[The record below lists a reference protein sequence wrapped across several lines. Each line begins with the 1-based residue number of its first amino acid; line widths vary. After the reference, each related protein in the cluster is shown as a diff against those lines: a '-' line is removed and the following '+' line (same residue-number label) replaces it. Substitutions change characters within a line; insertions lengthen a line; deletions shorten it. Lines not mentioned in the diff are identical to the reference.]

1 MKPLFENQNICV
13 NQSLGLMLVNPILIL
28 FVRICP
34 QVCIRDGTT
43 IKKHK
48 NSRQGKIEFEHLKIW
63 SCHTFKQPELNV
75 KLRVTT
81 LQENRKKCFSVD
93 GYCNHCKTVFEAMG
107 CYFHFCPCQEAR
119 PSLTDDDIK
128 RGTKKREMDDLRKDY
143 IREKGYSIEEM
154 WECSWWD
161 YFKNNVDVKNH
172 VRTHFPFKRPLSTN
186 SLVQN
191 IRNEKIFGYVQ
202 CNLSVPDELKPK
214 FSNFLPIFKNIDVS
228 RNDIGEYM
236 KTYAEENDLLKQ
248 SQRMLISSFK
258 LTNGTLITPFFNF
271 YLDLGLQCTK
281 IHRFVQYTPHKVFN
295 SFIQSVVDARRA
307 GDENPLSGVV
317 AETMKLLGNSS
328 YGYQIMDR
336 SKHTM
341 TKYLGD
347 EKTHKAINNQFFKRL
362 NIVAKDLYEVEL
374 LKSTIEHREPI
385 IVGFFILQY
394 AKLRMLELYYNF
406 FDEFCDVNKFEELE
420 MDTDSLYLALAEE
433 DLDDCILPSKRA
445 EWTERRSKD
454 CRDDFRA
461 DAKNN
466 FFPVLAVLNIRNMT
480 RENQDCSRR
489 SSDAP
494 KCYAYVVK
502 PIAVTIVKVK
512 SISLAVKV

>member
-1 MKPLFENQNICV
+1 
-13 NQSLGLMLVNPILIL
+13 
-28 FVRICP
+28 
-34 QVCIRDGTT
+34 
-43 IKKHK
+43 
-48 NSRQGKIEFEHLKIW
+48 
-63 SCHTFKQPELNV
+63 
-75 KLRVTT
+75 
-81 LQENRKKCFSVD
+81 
-93 GYCNHCKTVFEAMG
+93 MG
-107 CYFHFCPCQEAR
+107 CYFHFCPRQEAR

-128 RGTKKREMDDLRKDY
+128 RGT
-143 IREKGYSIEEM
+143 S
-154 WECSWWD
+154 
-161 YFKNNVDVKNH
+161 NNVDVKNH
-172 VRTHFPFKRPLSTN
+172 VRTHFAFKRSLSTN
-186 SLVQN
+186 SLVQI
-191 IRNEKIFGYVQ
+191 IRNEKMFGYVQ
-202 CNLSVPDELKPK
+202 CDLSVPDELKAK
-214 FSNFLPIFKNIDVS
+214 FSNFPTIFKNIDVF

-258 LTNGTLITPFFNF
+258 LTNGTLITPLFNF

-295 SFIQSVVDARRA
+295 SFVQSVVDARRA
-307 GDENPLSGVV
+307 GDEHPLFGVV

-347 EKTHKAINNQFFKRL
+347 EKTHKAINNQFFMRL

-374 LKSTIEHREPI
+374 VKSTIEHREPI

-420 MDTDSLYLALAEE
+420 MDTDFL
-433 DLDDCILPSKRA
+433 K
-445 EWTERRSKD
+445 WTERRSKD

-461 DAKNN
+461 DAKTT
-466 FFPVLAVLNIRNMT
+466 FSPVLAVLNIRNMT
-480 RENQDCSRR
+480 RENQDCSKR

-494 KCYAYVVK
+494 KCYACVVK
-502 PIAVTIVKVK
+502 PFAVTIVKVK

>member
-1 MKPLFENQNICV
+1 MRLRRRNTKTQRKAKRVRTFENMVMSYFQATRTEC
-13 NQSLGLMLVNPILIL
+13 
-28 FVRICP
+28 
-34 QVCIRDGTT
+34 
-43 IKKHK
+43 
-48 NSRQGKIEFEHLKIW
+48 KIESYYTTGKQKKID
-63 SCHTFKQPELNV
+63 
-75 KLRVTT
+75 
-81 LQENRKKCFSVD
+81 CFSVD

-161 YFKNNVDVKNH
+161 QFKNNVDVKNH
-172 VRTHFPFKRPLSTN
+172 VRTHFPFKRPLSAN

-191 IRNEKIFGYVQ
+191 IRNEKMFGYVQ
-202 CNLSVPDELKPK
+202 CDLSVPDEFKAK
-214 FSNFLPIFKNIDVS
+214 FSNFPPIFKNIDVS

-258 LTNGTLITPFFNF
+258 LTNGTLITPLF
-271 YLDLGLQCTK
+271 YFHLDLGLPCTK
-281 IHRFVQYTPHKVFN
+281 IHRFVQYTPHKVIN
-295 SFIQSVVDARRA
+295 SFVQSVVDARRA

-347 EKTHKAINNQFFKRL
+347 EKTHKAINNQFFKRPKIL
-362 NIVAKDLYEVEL
+362 AKDLYEVEL
-374 LKSTIEHREPI
+374 VKSTIEHREPI

-406 FDEFCDVNKFEELE
+406 FDELCDVNNFEELE

-433 DLDDCILPSKRA
+433 DLDDFILPSKRA

-466 FFPVLAVLNIRNMT
+466 FFPVLAVPNIKNMT

-494 KCYAYVVK
+494 KCYACVVK

-512 SISLAVKV
+512 SINLAVKV